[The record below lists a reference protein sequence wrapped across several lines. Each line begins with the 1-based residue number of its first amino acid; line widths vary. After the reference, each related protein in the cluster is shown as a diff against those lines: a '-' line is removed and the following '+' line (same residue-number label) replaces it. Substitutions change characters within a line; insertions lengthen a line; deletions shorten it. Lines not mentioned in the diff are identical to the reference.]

1 MDRPVE
7 IVRKG
12 RAARRRWPLN
22 MAEWKRM
29 GRGIA
34 PAFPFSVILA
44 SPIHSKM
51 FNVTLQDGLSIRTT
65 GPAEPV
71 TLEVRTPSVIL
82 TARLTAAGERVL
94 LRVLQ
99 HRYDGTPLP
108 DAPGVAAVPVPD
120 PVSAP

>member
-1 MDRPVE
+1 MDRSGGAWAEGPNRPLTLAAE
-7 IVRKG
+7 HG
-12 RAARRRWPLN
+12 RLERI
-22 MAEWKRM
+22 

-34 PAFPFSVILA
+34 PVFPFSVILA
-44 SPIHSKM
+44 SPICSPM

-108 DAPGVAAVPVPD
+108 DAPGVAAVPVPT